1 MPSFANSNHS
11 IAHYPSQGERL
22 ASYTERLNQTLSQ
35 LEEWSSTH
43 VSWWTHRSSGSCWIC
58 DSLLMSR
65 ILCDIMKDICVEM
78 KNVKF
83 IAEHPK
89 GSTNPEYFT
98 FKNKGKC

>member
-1 MPSFANSNHS
+1 MPFSNSNHS
-11 IAHYPSQGERL
+11 VASYPSQGERM
-22 ASYTERLNQTLSQ
+22 ASYVERCTAYLSQ

-58 DSLLMSR
+58 DLLLQNR
-65 ILCDIMKDICVEM
+65 IMCDIMKDVCLEL
-78 KNVKF
+78 KLKQKF

-98 FKNKGKC
+98 FKMHSR